1 MWFLQ
6 MVPFLVMIVV
16 VLRQTWRITRQN
28 RTWGAKITLLAFWL
42 YALAV
47 VALCLAPTF
56 YHFCAHQASYIWL
69 GRAMVI
75 YRPFQALD
83 LEYWLNLLL
92 TVPLGL
98 FFGLTQ
104 QWSWRRLLLL
114 GLIMGCGLEVLQF
127 ILDQLID
134 LQRVVDIDDVITNFG
149 GTVLG
154 GVLYWCLHKTPLV
167 TYFQVTKK

>member
-6 MVPFLVMIVV
+6 MVPFLIMIGV
-16 VLRQTWRITRQN
+16 VLWQTWRLTRRDQA
-28 RTWGAKITLLAFWL
+28 WGPKITLMAFWV
-42 YALAV
+42 YALAI

-56 YHFCAHQASYIWL
+56 YHFGAHQASYIWI

-75 YRPFQALD
+75 YRPFQDLD

-92 TVPLGL
+92 TLPLGI

-104 QWSWRRLLLL
+104 RWSWRNLL
-114 GLIMGCGLEVLQF
+114 GLGLLMGFGLETIQF
-127 ILDQLID
+127 GLDQLID

-149 GTVLG
+149 GTVVGG
-154 GVLYWCLHKTPLV
+154 GVYWCLRNTRLV
-167 TYFQVTKK
+167 AYFQVAKK